1 MIKELVNF
9 SETLSEDFKSLGK
22 TPKEGLH
29 ILLQVKEGGEIN
41 RE

>member
-9 SETLSEDFKSLGK
+9 SETLSEDFKSLSK

-29 ILLQVKEGGEIN
+29 ILLQVKDGGEIN